1 MVSERIFFDGDCG
14 LCHRWVRFALARDRG
29 RGLFRFAPL
38 AGPTFAAE
46 VPPEA
51 RAGLPDS
58 VVVRTAEG
66 RLLVR
71 SDAALH
77 VLARIGGAW
86 RALALVLGLVPRGLR
101 DWGYDRV
108 AHVRKRLFAKPAS
121 ACPRVPREQASRL
134 DP

>member
-1 MVSERIFFDGDCG
+1 MASERIFFDGDCG
-14 LCHRWVRFALARDRG
+14 LCHRWVRFTLARDRG

-38 AGPTFAAE
+38 AGATFAAE

-58 VVVRTAEG
+58 VVVRTSEG

-71 SDAALH
+71 SDAALY

-86 RALALVLGLVPRGLR
+86 RALALALGLVPRGLR
-101 DWGYDRV
+101 DWGYDQV
-108 AHVRKRLFAKPAS
+108 ARVRKRLFAKPAG
-121 ACPRVPREQASRL
+121 ACPLVPKEQASHL